1 MKKAMNTR
9 LRYDQCTQ
17 TKMIE
22 KENSVIEQKAKNIN
36 KCLQMAHVILA
47 VNYQLAA
54 VYLKTRTDN
63 NL

>member
-1 MKKAMNTR
+1 MK
-9 LRYDQCTQ
+9 
-17 TKMIE
+17 E

-36 KCLQMAHVILA
+36 KYLQMAYVILA

-63 NL
+63 NLWYI